1 MSKPSHRPTRQARKE
16 HKQKRR
22 EAQRQLHA
30 AQAQRGV
37 VVPRAASVSNRLC
50 PYSTEAEE
58 QAAREGAV
66 AGQLG
71 VFRALLP
78 KRLKE
83 LSKIPDPRQPKK
95 VKHKLTVVLLYGG
108 SVKNPLRASLRL
120 PTPPPRGGEHLCCRG
135 PRGGR
140 PTGS

>member
-1 MSKPSHRPTRQARKE
+1 MSKPSRRPTREARKQ

-22 EAQRQLHA
+22 AAQRALRAHRA
-30 AQAQRGV
+30 AAGRLP
-37 VVPRAASVSNRLC
+37 PRAASVSNRLC
-50 PYSTEAEE
+50 PYSTEEAEE
-58 QAAREGAV
+58 QAAREDAV

-95 VKHKLTVVLLYGG
+95 VKHKLTVVLLYGVL
-108 SVKNPLRASLRL
+108 S
-120 PTPPPRGGEHLCCRG
+120 
-135 PRGGR
+135 
-140 PTGS
+140 